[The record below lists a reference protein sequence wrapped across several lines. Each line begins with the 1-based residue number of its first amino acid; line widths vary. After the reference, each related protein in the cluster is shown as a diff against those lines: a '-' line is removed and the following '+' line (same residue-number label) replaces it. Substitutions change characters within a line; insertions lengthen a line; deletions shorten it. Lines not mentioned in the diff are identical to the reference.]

1 MTLVNYTDVVHALS
15 YRFGAG
21 AALAARRKPKQ
32 KN

>member
-15 YRFGAG
+15 HRLGAG
-21 AALAARRKPKQ
+21 AVSAARRKPKQ